1 MHIYEDEK
9 INKVMD
15 ILSKLAETEADYYQR
30 DRRERGLYDALSRL
44 KETENNNSKLKELYQ
59 DSQTK
64 HKEHLE
70 LLEKKIQN
78 YDIEIKTENEIIMKN
93 NQDIAQKNLII
104 KDLQEKLYRIEKQ
117 LSTEPSV
124 TNKY

>member
-9 INKVMD
+9 INNVMD

-44 KETENNNSKLKELYQ
+44 KETENNTSKIKELYQ
-59 DSQTK
+59 DNQAK
-64 HKEHLE
+64 RKEHLE
-70 LLEKKIQN
+70 LLEEKIQK
-78 YDIEIKTENEIIMKN
+78 YDIDIKKENETIMKN

-104 KDLQEKLYRIEKQ
+104 KDLQEKLHYLEEQ
-117 LSTEPSV
+117 LSTGSSA
-124 TNKY
+124 TSK